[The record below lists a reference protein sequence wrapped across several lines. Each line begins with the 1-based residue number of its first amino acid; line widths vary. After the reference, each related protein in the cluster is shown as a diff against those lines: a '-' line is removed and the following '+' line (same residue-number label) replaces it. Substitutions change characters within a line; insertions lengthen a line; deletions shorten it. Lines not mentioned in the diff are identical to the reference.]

1 MSLSL
6 AEPAGVG
13 EPSSAGEALQMALTG
28 LGWLARADLASV
40 PVPVQAEALRVLER
54 AASMQTA
61 ARARVLAAFSAQRGF
76 EDDGQG
82 SARMWLT
89 WQTRVT
95 AGAARGTVGWMRRL
109 ENHPAVAEA
118 LAGGVLSVSWA
129 RQLTD
134 WTGALPV
141 AARPDADAI
150 LLAAAADGADLAG
163 LAGLA
168 EEIRRR
174 VAGPDQDGE
183 DGFSRR
189 GLQLD
194 TTFGGAGRLT
204 GDLSARCAASLQAV
218 LDSLGKKMGA
228 EDTRSRGNASMTRWR
243 RRACGCWGRG
253 ACRSGPG
260 SRSGWACTCRW
271 TSCSAGS
278 AARAGR
284 TCRPGSRT
292 ARTRASVGRRPGPAA
307 GTWLAGSRLVRAGAG
322 GGVGRAR

>member
-1 MSLSL
+1 MSLPSS
-6 AEPAGVG
+6 GVS
-13 EPSSAGEALQMALTG
+13 EPSSAGEALQMAVAG

-118 LAGGVLSVSWA
+118 LAGGVVSVSWA

-141 AARPDADAI
+141 AGPAGR
-150 LLAAAADGADLAG
+150 GRDLARG
-163 LAGLA
+163 GGGAARIWPGWRGW
-168 EEIRRR
+168 RRR
-174 VAGPDQDGE
+174 SAAGSPGRIRTVRT
-183 DGFSRR
+183 GSATAACSWTPPSAAPGGSPATCRPAAPRRCSRCWIR
-189 GLQLD
+189 
-194 TTFGGAGRLT
+194 
-204 GDLSARCAASLQAV
+204 
-218 LDSLGKKMGA
+218 LGKKMGA
-228 EDTRSRGNASMTRWR
+228 EDTRSQWERQHDALEEACVRLLGAGVPAGAG
-243 RRACGCWGRG
+243 RAAGPAG
-253 ACRSGPG
+253 AAPVAGP
-260 SRSGWACTCRW
+260 
-271 TSCSAGS
+271 
-278 AARAGR
+278 AARRDRPAR
-284 TCRPGSRT
+284 PAVPAARVHARPGP
-292 ARTRASVGRRPGPAA
+292 AASVGRRPGPAA
-307 GTWLAGSRLVRAGAG
+307 GTWLAGSRRVRAGAG